1 MRFPCFAFGMTLP
14 QNPFL
19 WGHLPI
25 PLRASARTLCIHTLT
40 TLQFHNPTT
49 HWLPGPFDLST
60 FRPLDLLS
68 FCHFVFLSLRK
79 YFFLRQFV
87 LKKKNVLSL
96 HSLFGE
102 KGILR
107 RENKRSLRDWETKK
121 IDRKQTRQLALGQI
135 DE

>member
-1 MRFPCFAFGMTLP
+1 
-14 QNPFL
+14 
-19 WGHLPI
+19 
-25 PLRASARTLCIHTLT
+25 
-40 TLQFHNPTT
+40 
-49 HWLPGPFDLST
+49 
-60 FRPLDLLS
+60 
-68 FCHFVFLSLRK
+68 
-79 YFFLRQFV
+79 LRQFV